1 MYLGDYGCN
10 DALARS
16 RRVRI
21 FRNAAA
27 GRLGH
32 HGSIDNQREAAMLGD
47 VRNLKTSDIEL
58 EQRLPALECE
68 WLVGQMRSRA
78 GIAAARCAS
87 DRHLTVQYN
96 ADELVT
102 ADILDFLSQCGVRVA
117 AVRPAG
123 ESAYSSGANRRLS
136 SIVVTRNEG

>member
-1 MYLGDYGCN
+1 
-10 DALARS
+10 
-16 RRVRI
+16 
-21 FRNAAA
+21 
-27 GRLGH
+27 
-32 HGSIDNQREAAMLGD
+32 MLGD

-87 DRHLTVQYN
+87 DARHLRVEYD

-117 AVRPAG
+117 AVHPVG
-123 ESAYSSGANRRLS
+123 KSAYSSGANRRLS
-136 SIVVTRNEG
+136 PIVMARSECDK